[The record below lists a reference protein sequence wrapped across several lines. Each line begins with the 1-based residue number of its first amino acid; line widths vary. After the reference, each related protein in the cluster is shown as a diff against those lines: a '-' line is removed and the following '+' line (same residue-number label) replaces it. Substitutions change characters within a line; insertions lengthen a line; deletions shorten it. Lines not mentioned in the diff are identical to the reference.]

1 MSAPTRFAS
10 SSPRVIR
17 SSWKF
22 WFAILNIRVISRDE
36 FKRISK
42 APRLDCLSDY
52 LPWTAL
58 IAPGTVLNKDGSFQ
72 RSAEFRG
79 PDLESSTE
87 EELVATCARLNN
99 ALRRFG
105 SGWALYFEAAR
116 IPARKYPVSEFS
128 DPAAWI
134 VEQERRGEF
143 EEEFSK
149 RDLFESVYYL
159 THIGL
164 LISLDDALLTALQGR
179 SLKGHYKD
187 AAAMVRQAEVCCRAA
202 QRSLDE

>member
-1 MSAPTRFAS
+1 MNLS
-10 SSPRVIR
+10 
-17 SSWKF
+17 
-22 WFAILNIRVISRDE
+22 E
-36 FKRISK
+36 YQKR
-42 APRLDCLSDY
+42 PDCLSDY

-72 RSAEFRG
+72 RTAEFRG

-105 SGWALYFEAAR
+105 SGWALYFEASR
-116 IPARKYPVSEFS
+116 IPAREYPVSDFTNS
-128 DPAAWI
+128 AAWI

-143 EEEFSK
+143 EEEAGQ

-159 THIGL
+159 TFQFIPPADRSSTVSYTH
-164 LISLDDALLTALQGR
+164 LTLPTKA
-179 SLKGHYKD
+179 
-187 AAAMVRQAEVCCRAA
+187 
-202 QRSLDE
+202 

>member
-1 MSAPTRFAS
+1 MNLS
-10 SSPRVIR
+10 
-17 SSWKF
+17 
-22 WFAILNIRVISRDE
+22 E
-36 FKRISK
+36 YQKR
-42 APRLDCLSDY
+42 PDCLSDY

-72 RSAEFRG
+72 RTAEFRG

-105 SGWALYFEAAR
+105 SGWALYFEASR
-116 IPARKYPVSEFS
+116 IPAREYPVSDFTNS
-128 DPAAWI
+128 AAWI

-143 EEEFSK
+143 EEEAGQ

-159 THIGL
+159 TFQFIPPADRSSKAESWIIETPADDKGASLSLIHI
-164 LISLDDALLTALQGR
+164 
-179 SLKGHYKD
+179 
-187 AAAMVRQAEVCCRAA
+187 
-202 QRSLDE
+202 